1 MSGYPPVLRDRAT
14 GGWVRFGVALLLLNL
29 AFELGDH
36 EQVSAGAVAAIA
48 SVAMCVAAFIQ
59 WCVAVFNAFDTRK

>member
-36 EQVSAGAVAAIA
+36 HQVNAGGAALLF
-48 SVAMCVAAFIQ
+48 SVIMMAAAAFQ
-59 WCVAVFNAFDTRK
+59 WGLAVYNAFATRE